1 MALVQHAFN
10 LVAMARVTGSALE
23 AQELGFLA
31 STDAIVMNKDLLLDR
46 AKSTVLYLDQMGY
59 VPPVPG
65 KVYAV
70 GRKGLGALKAGI
82 LAMRSA
88 GFITEHDVTVAS
100 KLAEVLCGGNLPSPQ
115 WVDEQY
121 ILDLEREA
129 FVSLCGEAKTQARIE
144 HMLKT
149 NKPLRN

>member
-1 MALVQHAFN
+1 MVQHAFD
-10 LVAMARVTGSALE
+10 LVALAKVTSSALDAKE
-23 AQELGFLA
+23 WGFL
-31 STDAIVMNKDLLLDR
+31 DQVDPIVMNKDLLLDC
-46 AKSTVLYLDQMGY
+46 AKKTVLYLDQMSY

-65 KVYAV
+65 KLYAV
-70 GRKGLGALKAGI
+70 GLKGLGPIRAGI

-88 GFITEHDVTVAS
+88 GFISDHDVTVAS
-100 KLAEVLCGGNLPSPQ
+100 KLAEVLCGGNNPSPQ

-129 FVSLCGEAKTQARIE
+129 FVSLCGEPKTQDRIE